1 MINLCEYAKSIVD
14 ESLLD
19 DIDDQLDAGDK
30 FVDNER
36 VNNWAK
42 NSRRKTYI
50 TRQKKGYVL
59 FGDFVI
65 DDIDEKKYTG
75 TPIKRAT
82 GSISISGCDIESLEG
97 IFLPDCEIDGSLTIE
112 DCPNLVSLEGGPLS
126 CKQLTISGCKK
137 LKDLRGRTVVSGNL
151 FLSNNGKKFKEE
163 QLRKDD
169 KNIAVIKKIFCS
181 GEYEEANL
189 NEAEFV
195 NEAFAAPQLKILA
208 DAIKNGSN
216 AAKLNM
222 TKFMARVQLDKI
234 KSSQVH
240 VYNTYDDWA
249 IKDAKAFIQGK
260 RPGFMFTL
268 NAAGEATYIIR
279 QHAVLAIPSKDS
291 YWKMSG
297 DYSEFYDR
305 RPKDIEQLIAGEDTI
320 IMVDVEGME
329 GIYNMQKDR
338 EKSREG
344 AIALQRGKE
353 RSGKVTGRNYWDDK
367 ANEITAT
374 NIRYYQSIAQQNRKR
389 YAEMLVKIRAE
400 RAVNSGTFEKLKR
413 QIDNL
418 FSRYTAL
425 LSKIL
430 KDPAK
435 YNYYDVEWLHDE
447 FNQVSTHGTGKH
459 KYYTQYGLF
468 MSIQKYFTLLIQS
481 SKGNVTASSTISDE
495 LKKLED
501 QIQRHINNVDNELRK
516 LESK

>member
-1 MINLCEYAKSIVD
+1 MINLCEYAKVVVD

-30 FVDNER
+30 FVDMER
-36 VNNWAK
+36 ANNWAK
-42 NSRRKTYI
+42 KSRRKAWI
-50 TRQKKGYVL
+50 AKQKKGYAM
-59 FGDFVI
+59 FGDFII

-75 TPIKRAT
+75 TPIKRVT
-82 GSISISGCDIESLEG
+82 GSISISGCEIESLEG

-112 DCPNLVSLEGGPLS
+112 DCPNLVSLEGGPRS

-137 LKDLRGRTVVSGNL
+137 LKDLHGRTVVSGNL
-151 FLSNNGKKFKEE
+151 FLSDNGKRFKEE

-169 KNIAVIKKIFCS
+169 KNVYVIKKIFCS

-189 NEAEFV
+189 NEAEFI

-208 DAIKNGSN
+208 DAIKRASN
-216 AAKLNM
+216 NTKHNM
-222 TKFMARVQLDKI
+222 TKFMGRVQLDKI

-240 VYNTYDDWA
+240 VYSTYDDWA

-268 NAAGEATYIIR
+268 NMEGDVTYIIR

-291 YWKMSG
+291 SFKMSG
-297 DYSEFYDR
+297 DYPGFYES
-305 RPKDIEQLIAGEDTI
+305 RPKEIEQIIAGEDTI

-329 GIYNMQKDR
+329 GIYSIQRER

-344 AIALQRGKE
+344 AIALQRGRE
-353 RSGKVTGRNYWDDK
+353 RSGKVTGLNYWDDR
-367 ANEITAT
+367 ANEINAK
-374 NIRYYQSIAQQNRKR
+374 NIRYYQDIAEKNRKR
-389 YAEMLVKIRAE
+389 YAEMLVKIRAK
-400 RAVNSGTFEKLKR
+400 RAANSGTFEKLKK

-435 YNYYDVEWLHDE
+435 YNTYDIDWLHDE
-447 FNQVSTHGTGKH
+447 FSQVSTHGTGKH

-468 MSIQKYFTLLIQS
+468 MSIEKYFTLLIQS
-481 SKGNVTASSTISDE
+481 SRGDVRASSTISEE
-495 LKKLED
+495 LKKLEE
-501 QIQRHINNVDNELRK
+501 QIQRNINNVDRELSK